1 MPKWDVN
8 YDGWLVI
15 EADTEKQAYET
26 ANQMMSGY
34 GIVNDGE
41 NGEWYLGSADMEKP
55 TDAV

>member
-15 EADTEKQAYET
+15 EADTEKQAYEI

-41 NGEWYLGSADMEKP
+41 NGEWYLGSADMEV
-55 TDAV
+55 TNAV